1 MSTNLTEQDS
11 GYLWARTLE
20 IGSQYAYV
28 GIGSRMPL
36 QLVKPRL
43 HELRR
48 IRVVANYQFG
58 KGASKAFPKTILITR
73 SPDTHRIRHIYND
86 SELLATYRPKDGL
99 LALST
104 PGGQA
109 LRGIFKPPRLRVEVV
124 AGVEE
129 FIKKGGN
136 VFCKHVQHADP
147 ELRPA
152 EEVLVVDEKDRLLAV
167 GRGCFSAEE
176 VMSIKVGVAVKVRHG
191 IES

>member
-20 IGSQYAYV
+20 IAAQDAYV
-28 GIGSRMPL
+28 GIGFRMPL

-58 KGASKAFPKTILITR
+58 KRASKAFPKTILITR
-73 SPDTHRIRHIYND
+73 SPNTHRIRHIYNND
-86 SELLATYRPKDGL
+86 ELLATYRPKDGL
-99 LALST
+99 LALSI

-124 AGVEE
+124 PGVEE
-129 FIKKGGN
+129 FIKKVGN
-136 VFCKHVQHADP
+136 GFCKHVQQVDP
-147 ELRPA
+147 ELQPA
-152 EEVLVVDEKDRLLAV
+152 EEVLVVNEENGLLADQ
-167 GRGCFSAEE
+167 
-176 VMSIKVGVAVKVRHG
+176 KT
-191 IES
+191 

>member
-20 IGSQYAYV
+20 IAAQDAYV
-28 GIGSRMPL
+28 GIGFRMPL

-58 KGASKAFPKTILITR
+58 KGASKAFPKAIQITR
-73 SPDTHRIRHIYND
+73 SPNTHRIRHIYNND
-86 SELLATYRPKDGL
+86 ELLATYRPKDGL
-99 LALST
+99 LALSI

-124 AGVEE
+124 PGVEE
-129 FIKKGGN
+129 FIKNGGN
-136 VFCKHVQHADP
+136 VFCKHVQHVDP

-152 EEVLVVDEKDRLLAV
+152 EEVLVVDENDRLLAV
-167 GRGCFSAEE
+167 GRRLFNPYEIRSFQIGGE
-176 VMSIKVGVAVKVRHG
+176 VKV
-191 IES
+191 

>member
-1 MSTNLTEQDS
+1 M
-11 GYLWARTLE
+11 LE
-20 IGSQYAYV
+20 IATQDAYV
-28 GIGSRMPL
+28 GIGFRMPL

-73 SPDTHRIRHIYND
+73 SPNTHRVRHIYNKD
-86 SELLATYRPKDGL
+86 ELLATYRPKDGL

-124 AGVEE
+124 PGVEE
-129 FIKKGGN
+129 FIKNGGN
-136 VFCKHVQHADP
+136 VFCKHVQQVDP

-167 GRGCFSAEE
+167 GRSFFNAEE
-176 VMSIKVGVAVKVRHG
+176 MLSFKIGVAVKVRHG
-191 IES
+191 VKS